1 MSDPVGALP
10 GAVFEGLARIE
21 EIGPRGMVMMKGDL
35 SSSALRRV
43 TTELTGVD
51 FPDQRGASVAGDT
64 GLLWM
69 APDELLL
76 LVPRGEAAKARDTVA
91 QALSGEHHLAEDVS
105 DARAIFAISGA
116 AVREVLAKLTP
127 ADLHPDSFAPGEL
140 RRTRV
145 AQVPA
150 AFWMQDT
157 ETFELLCFRSV
168 AAYMFDLLKTAADL
182 KAPVGY
188 F

>member
-10 GAVFEGLARIE
+10 GAGFEGLARIE
-21 EIGPRGMVMMKGDL
+21 EIGPRGMIMLKGDL
-35 SSSALRRV
+35 SSSALKTAV
-43 TTELTGVD
+43 TGLAGVD
-51 FPDQRGASVAGDT
+51 FPGQRGANCAGDRA
-64 GLLWM
+64 LLWM

-76 LVPRGEAAKARDTVA
+76 LVPRDEAVQARDKLA
-91 QALSGEHHLAEDVS
+91 QALAGEHHLAEDVS
-105 DARAIFAISGA
+105 DARALFAVSGA
-116 AVREVLAKLTP
+116 AAREVLAKLTP
-127 ADLHPDSFAPGEL
+127 ADLHPESFAPGEL

-150 AFWMQDT
+150 AFWMRDA

-168 AAYMFDLLKTAADL
+168 AAYMFELLKAAADPA
-182 KAPVGY
+182 APVEY

>member
-1 MSDPVGALP
+1 MSDPVSALP
-10 GAVFEGLARIE
+10 GAGFEGLARIE
-21 EIGPRGMVMMKGDL
+21 EIGPRGMIMLKGDL
-35 SSSALRRV
+35 SSSKLRKV
-43 TTELTGVD
+43 TTRLTGVE
-51 FPDQRGASVAGDT
+51 FPDQRGANCAGET

-76 LVPRGEAAKARDTVA
+76 LVPRDEAVQARDKVA
-91 QALSGEHHLAEDVS
+91 AALAGEHHLAEDVS
-105 DARAIFAISGA
+105 DARALFAISGA
-116 AVREVLAKLTP
+116 AAREVLAKLTP
-127 ADLHPDSFAPGEL
+127 ADLHSDSFAPGEL

-150 AFWMQDT
+150 AFWMRDA

-168 AAYMFDLLKTAADL
+168 AAYMFDLLKTAADP

>member
-1 MSDPVGALP
+1 MSDPVSALP
-10 GAVFEGLARIE
+10 GAGFEGLARVE
-21 EIGPRGMVMMKGDL
+21 EIGPRGMITLKGDL
-35 SSSALRRV
+35 SSEVLRGV
-43 TTELTGVD
+43 AAEVTGVD
-51 FPDQRGASVAGDT
+51 VPGQRGASVAGEA

-76 LVPRGEAAKARDTVA
+76 LVPRAEAAAARDRVA
-91 QALSGEHHLAEDVS
+91 QALAGEHHLAEDVS
-105 DARAIFAISGA
+105 DARALFAISGA
-116 AVREVLAKLTP
+116 SSREVLAKLTP
-127 ADLHPDSFAPGEL
+127 ADLHPESFGPGEL

-150 AFWMQDT
+150 AFWMRDA

-168 AAYMFDLLKTAADL
+168 AAYMFDLLKTAADP
-182 KAPVGY
+182 KAPIAY